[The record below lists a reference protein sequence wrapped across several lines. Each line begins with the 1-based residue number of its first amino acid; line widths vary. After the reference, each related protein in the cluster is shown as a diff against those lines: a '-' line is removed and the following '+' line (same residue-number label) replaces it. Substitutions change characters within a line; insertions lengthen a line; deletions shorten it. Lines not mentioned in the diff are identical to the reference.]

1 MSEQKIPAE
10 MLDAATRAVGEYLT
24 SLCID
29 DVDELAIAEVALRA
43 AGVPALLA
51 RVAEMEA
58 ELGEANLIAEA
69 RSVVGMDLL
78 AEADQQDAR
87 IAELEAE
94 SRLLAKAHHGA
105 WSLYQ
110 ECATANEG
118 LAVEN
123 GQQAARIRELE
134 VVGMDLLAEAD
145 QQDARIA
152 ELEAESRLLAKAH
165 HGAWSLYQE
174 CATANEGL
182 AVENG
187 QQAARIRELEAALRD
202 RICEGCNK
210 LTANVGQLHLC
221 DCQDQRNLCSACK
234 AGCACAGGG

>member
-134 VVGMDLLAEAD
+134 
-145 QQDARIA
+145 
-152 ELEAESRLLAKAH
+152 
-165 HGAWSLYQE
+165 
-174 CATANEGL
+174 
-182 AVENG
+182 
-187 QQAARIRELEAALRD
+187 AALRD

>member
-29 DVDELAIAEVALRA
+29 DVDESAIAEVALRA

-87 IAELEAE
+87 IAELEAQLAASTSPDANGIDRRSLDIAGNGRFVRNVVE
-94 SRLLAKAHHGA
+94 RSEEEREYRLAENHGA
-105 WSLYQ
+105 
-110 ECATANEG
+110 G
-118 LAVEN
+118 LAELDEA
-123 GQQAARIRELE
+123 QLMRI
-134 VVGMDLLAEAD
+134 
-145 QQDARIA
+145 
-152 ELEAESRLLAKAH
+152 EAEDMR
-165 HGAWSLYQE
+165 
-174 CATANEGL
+174 
-182 AVENG
+182 
-187 QQAARIRELEAALRD
+187 AAL
-202 RICEGCNK
+202 K
-210 LTANVGQLHLC
+210 
-221 DCQDQRNLCSACK
+221 SAR
-234 AGCACAGGG
+234 AMLSRG